1 MSKNRGLTVLE
12 LLISMAI
19 FSILITM
26 GFTGFKSFQ
35 NRSQV
40 TKSIR
45 TVTSALNTARYQ
57 AIEENRSIKVA
68 QKGSQLVLKIK
79 INKKWETLKTFDLE
93 EEATVYM
100 NASPVFHATGY
111 VTPLCSITIKSEKY
125 SYKISISIAGRI
137 KVVKL

>member
-1 MSKNRGLTVLE
+1 MSENRGLTVLE

-40 TKSIR
+40 TNSIR

-57 AIEENRSIKVA
+57 AIEENRSIKVFQA
-68 QKGSQLVLKIK
+68 GSRFLLKIK
-79 INKKWETLKTFDLE
+79 INKKWETIKTFNLDE
-93 EEATVYM
+93 EVEVYM

-111 VTPLCSITIKSEKY
+111 VSPLCSITIKSEKY

-137 KVVKL
+137 KVIKL